1 MDTVAMHVL
10 DTPLPPRTSPG
21 RIAAIDIAR
30 GIALLGMMIVHL
42 AFVSEE
48 SLDWAFLL
56 EAPSGR
62 AAVLFFIL
70 SGLSLS
76 VIARRGAHSAQ
87 PAVLLK
93 RGVVLLLAGVVMRG
107 FFEPTILAHYGAV
120 FLMTPW
126 LLKRSN
132 RFLGGL
138 AAAAL
143 IAGPVITLWFSWNL
157 TAWGGQLVGG
167 MGGVTGWAVGV
178 VGALLFDSY
187 PLAVWIGFFAIGML
201 VGRTDL
207 GNHRVAARLL
217 AAGVALVVVS
227 TVTIQLT
234 DHFLPSEDGS
244 EFSSADSEWKDET
257 ISGTAPTDA
266 SAEEWKF
273 DPYSEK
279 WAFEWTHP
287 QWTNLVSGAP
297 HSNATPWALQS
308 SGIALSVIGLLAL
321 APAVL
326 IRFLGP
332 LAALGSISLTA
343 YVFHAFLIVDVWF
356 WLDLLGPDSF
366 SWEMGRLALLTAA
379 MLGLGWVVKRHW
391 KQGPLEWSLHRLT
404 QEAVASTS
412 TPGSER
418 PIPVA

>member
-1 MDTVAMHVL
+1 MQTL
-10 DTPLPPRTSPG
+10 TTPPGERTAPA

-30 GIALLGMMIVHL
+30 GIALIGMMVVHL

-48 SLDWAFLL
+48 SLEWAILL

-76 VIARRGAHSAQ
+76 VIARRGARSAQ
-87 PAVLLK
+87 PSVLLK
-93 RGVVLLLAGVVMRG
+93 RGVVLVLAGVVMRG

-132 RFLGGL
+132 RFLGGM
-138 AAAAL
+138 AATAL
-143 IAGPVITLWFSWNL
+143 IAGPVATLWFSWNL
-157 TAWGGQLVGG
+157 TAWGAQLLGG
-167 MGGVTGWAVGV
+167 MGGGVTGWAVGL

-207 GNHRVAARLL
+207 GNRRVAAGLL

-234 DHFLPSEDGS
+234 DHLLPYGDDA
-244 EFSSADSEWKDET
+244 EFVSADSEWKDEPL
-257 ISGTAPTDA
+257 SETAPADA
-266 SAEEWKF
+266 SDEEWKL
-273 DPYSEK
+273 DPSSDK
-279 WAFEWTHP
+279 WAFEWTYP
-287 QWTNLVSGAP
+287 QWTMLLSGEP
-297 HSNATPWALQS
+297 HANTTPWALQS
-308 SGIALSVIGLLAL
+308 SGIALSVIGLLAM
-321 APAVL
+321 APAVVT
-326 IRFLGP
+326 RFMSP

-356 WLDLLGPDSF
+356 WLGLLDPDSF
-366 SWEMGRLALLTAA
+366 AWEMGRLALLTLA
-379 MLGLGWVVKRHW
+379 MLGLGWLVKRRW

-404 QEAVASTS
+404 REAVASPS
-412 TPGSER
+412 TREPER
-418 PIPVA
+418 PIPVG